1 MSCYSMPWHGG
12 KLGRRSEALGERSGT
27 LGVRS
32 ETLGVRSETLGVR
45 SETLGV
51 RSETLEK
58 LNIGS
63 TERNYYDH
71 HGLNL
76 GLQSHNITI

>member
-1 MSCYSMPWHGG
+1 MPW
-12 KLGRRSEALGERSGT
+12 LGM
-27 LGVRS
+27 RS
-32 ETLGVRSETLGVR
+32 ETLGVRGETLGER
-45 SETLGV
+45 SG
-51 RSETLEK
+51 TLEK